1 MGSLPQCR
9 YSLSGRTV
17 TITVSPDMSVRDVM
31 EKIYKKENVP
41 IDQQRLVY
49 AGRMLACDR
58 SLSSYHIQK
67 ESTLHLISV
76 LKGGKPVIYL
86 FPPRPF
92 SDVTVSVR
100 LAPQWS
106 FSHIYP
112 LMQVKAL
119 ANDMQSISW
128 SVSAGKDGTLV
139 DKRTNVDLSYLF
151 WEALSRPTTIPL
163 DPPLKPFVIDSH
175 APTEEHF
182 DPSHPS
188 LQPDSS
194 TAVMLPFSQLL
205 QYLDTVLKDLTLHTS
220 ARNDFIT
227 YWLPALSK
235 HPFVAL
241 RFLPQSVYERAAE
254 LEVFPA
260 PDVITRIFMLFRG
273 VAAEEVKE
281 WEEARERVGKVDWR
295 SVVGISVGAL
305 SDMERFRVLEWGGME
320 VL

>member
-1 MGSLPQCR
+1 
-9 YSLSGRTV
+9 
-17 TITVSPDMSVRDVM
+17 M
-31 EKIYKKENVP
+31 EKIYKRENVP
-41 IDQQRLVY
+41 MDQQRLVY
-49 AGRMLACDR
+49 GRSMLACDR
-58 SLSSYHIQK
+58 SLSYYNIQK

-112 LMQVKAL
+112 SVEVKAL

-128 SVSAGKDGTLV
+128 SVSAGTDGTLV
-139 DKRTNVDLSYLF
+139 DKRTNLELSYLF

-163 DPPLKPFVIDSH
+163 GPPSNPCVIDSH

-188 LQPDSS
+188 LQPDSC

-205 QYLDTVLKDLTLHTS
+205 LYLDSVLKDLTLHTS

-241 RFLPQSVYERAAE
+241 RFLPQSAYERAAE
-254 LEVFPA
+254 LEVSPA
-260 PDVITRIFMLFRG
+260 PDIITRVFMLFRG

-295 SVVGISVGAL
+295 SVVGICTSAL
-305 SDMERFRVLEWGGME
+305 DMGRFRVLEWGGME